1 MLFSGLGFLFYSR
14 FGRFFVV
21 LLSGLRFLLY
31 SRFSG
36 ILFNGF
42 FVVFFSSLGFLLC
55 SRFSGFMVFLVV
67 YGFCRSSSRCCS
79 WRSSSRCSS
88 GFSSKRSRRQT
99 HSSGN
104 NQS

>member
-1 MLFSGLGFLFYSR
+1 MLF
-14 FGRFFVV
+14 
-21 LLSGLRFLLY
+21 SGLRFLLY

-36 ILFNGF
+36 FLVVLFGSLRFLLYSRFSGF
-42 FVVFFSSLGFLLC
+42 FVVLFSGLRFLLC
-55 SRFSGFMVFLVV
+55 SRFSGFMVFLMM
-67 YGFCRSSSRCCS
+67 YGFG
-79 WRSSSRCSS
+79 WRSSGRCSWCSGRRGSS

>member
-1 MLFSGLGFLFYSR
+1 MLFSGLGFLLYSR
-14 FGRFFVV
+14 FSGFFMV
-21 LLSGLRFLLY
+21 LFSGLGFLLY

-36 ILFNGF
+36 F
-42 FVVFFSSLGFLLC
+42 FVVLFSGLRFLLC
-55 SRFSGFMVFLVV
+55 SRFSGFVVFFMM
-67 YGFCRSSSRCCS
+67 YSFCWRSSGRCS
-79 WRSSSRCSS
+79 WRSGGWCSS